1 MSDRPPLFAAISIQT
16 NSRCN
21 LKCPF
26 CFYGQYEDYTTDQII
41 ETEVIYRIFDELV
54 MLNFRGRV
62 SLYNMNEPLTDGRI
76 PGLLAAARSHLP
88 DCFHLLSTNGT
99 LLTQAHLDRILTHVD
114 RLRVNQY
121 HKLPP
126 LDYTSPKID
135 LQDKGG
141 FLQRAGS
148 NRGGNLRDLP
158 AAAQPG
164 TGPCANPFG
173 QLVIMPPGIAVL
185 CCADGFKQIQLG
197 DVRIESLEQIW
208 HGPRFQAIRANLA
221 SGRRDK
227 VSLCR
232 ACSVVRGGF
241 YEYFLTPSRF
251 ERIIEGYRRGLYV

>member
-1 MSDRPPLFAAISIQT
+1 MSNYPPLFAAISIQT

-21 LKCPF
+21 LRCPF
-26 CFYGQYEDYTTDQII
+26 CFYGQYENYATDEIV

-54 MLNFRGRV
+54 TLNFRGRV
-62 SLYNMNEPLTDGRI
+62 SLYNMNEPLTDGRLLD
-76 PGLLAAARSHLP
+76 LLAAARSRLP
-88 DCFHLLSTNGT
+88 DCFHLLSTNGI
-99 LLTQAHLDRILTHVD
+99 LLTQALLDRILTHVD

-121 HKLPP
+121 QKLPP

-135 LQDKGG
+135 LQDKRG

-173 QLVIMPPGIAVL
+173 QLVIMPPGTAVL

-197 DVRIESLEQIW
+197 DVRTESLERIW
-208 HGPRFQAIRANLA
+208 YGPGFQAVRASLA
-221 SGRRDK
+221 GGRRDK
-227 VSLCR
+227 VPLCR
-232 ACSVVRGGF
+232 ACSVVCGGF

-251 ERIIEGYRRGLYV
+251 ERIIEGYRRGLYA